1 MQRNR
6 LTNDQMDYLMHTRI
20 AAGDRMFRK
29 THDAVAR
36 ELSQVLGFTIT
47 AANVEHARDRI
58 MERARTAS
66 GAAWQIP
73 VEADDGPTY
82 PAFNY
87 DGTNATAQ
95 HRGYKP
101 HELSPESVAIETLER
116 LRRIETLLNRMA
128 TEAGVEQNYKK
139 GDDPQPSAGGF
150 GFGALFGRG

>member
-6 LTNDQMDYLMHTRI
+6 LTNDQMDYLMHTLI

-47 AANVEHARDRI
+47 AANVERARDRI
-58 MERARTAS
+58 MERARNAPAEGGCET
-66 GAAWQIP
+66 Q
-73 VEADDGPTY
+73 EYPT
-82 PAFNY
+82 FNY

>member
-6 LTNDQMDYLMHTRI
+6 LTNEQMGYLVHTLI

-36 ELSQVLGFTIT
+36 ELSQVLGFTVT
-47 AANVEHARDRI
+47 PANVEHARDRI
-58 MERARTAS
+58 MERARAAS
-66 GAAWQIP
+66 NMP
-73 VEADDGPTY
+73 VITEDELDEGPTY
-82 PAFNY
+82 PTFIY

-150 GFGALFGRG
+150 GFGSLFGRG